1 LNPQPLG
8 HEPSALTI
16 RSWLLAIKQQFFLFS
31 FQGNQVAVL
40 HEGEYRIQGGQIVRE
55 PNRVLQVQ
63 AQNQAK
69 RKAEIQVSYF
79 VALYVIKLTMCG
91 TLYIPTSTAVIDKA
105 IAII

>member
-1 LNPQPLG
+1 MASR
-8 HEPSALTI
+8 HKTT
-16 RSWLLAIKQQFFLFS
+16 FFVGFS

-69 RKAEIQVSYF
+69 RKAEIQVSLF
-79 VALYVIKLTMCG
+79 VLFFKFLIQVRLK
-91 TLYIPTSTAVIDKA
+91 
-105 IAII
+105 